1 MKVSQPQSSR
11 SPLQRLVALLLLGLT
26 AACAHD
32 GPSGPAEL
40 AGYAEE
46 KPTRGAYLFG
56 WPDFPE
62 AAVPLRGG
70 TSTGAPVIPSS
81 TPSADWGALRSE
93 GLSAQERDQAAIRAL
108 AGDYRASFDFL
119 ETVVFADGYI
129 REPATPYRSWATERI
144 YVLEDRPGF
153 VSLQHLLVMFAID
166 EEGELLGPFVQKHWR
181 QDWSYQPAA
190 VFEYRGFGRIDRRTL
205 SVAESEG
212 RWSQAVFQVDDTPRY
227 TLLGRWTHRPT
238 DSTWSSEEGW
248 RPLPRREHT
257 VRDDY
262 HVMGGTN
269 RIIVLPTGWVHSQDN
284 TKIVLTDVGKIDA
297 FTPLLAREI
306 GVNRYDRIEDFDF
319 SAGDVYWEQKAAF
332 WSKVRDAW
340 ADRLEANVRLEIA
353 DRCGDEDG
361 FALLFSL
368 AERAGEAGSG
378 DLADEVGA
386 VLDCLTG
393 AQEGIPST

>member
-1 MKVSQPQSSR
+1 MQVSLPQSSR
-11 SPLQRLVALLLLGLT
+11 SPFQRLAVLLLLGLA
-26 AACAHD
+26 AACAHE
-32 GPSGPAEL
+32 GSSGPIES

-46 KPTRGAYLFG
+46 KPTPGAYLFG

-70 TSTGAPVIPSS
+70 TSTGAPVIPSV
-81 TPSADWGALRSE
+81 TPSADWGALRSG
-93 GLSAQERDQAAIRAL
+93 GLSIQERDQAAIRAL
-108 AGDYRASFDFL
+108 AGDYRTSFDFL

-153 VSLQHLLVMFAID
+153 VSLQHVLVMFAIGG
-166 EEGELLGPFVQKHWR
+166 EGELLGPFVQKHWR
-181 QDWSYQPAA
+181 QDWSYQPTA
-190 VFEYRGFGRIDRRTL
+190 VFEYRGFGRIDRRPL
-205 SVAESEG
+205 PAAESEG

-269 RIIVLPTGWVHSQDN
+269 RIIVRPTGWVHSQDN
-284 TKIVLTDVGKIDA
+284 TKIVLADVGEIDA
-297 FTPLLAREI
+297 VTPLLAREI
-306 GVNRYDRIEDFDF
+306 GINRYDRIEDFDF
-319 SAGDVYWEQKAAF
+319 SAGDVYWERTAGF
-332 WSKVRDAW
+332 WSQVRDAW
-340 ADRLEANVRLEIA
+340 AERLEANARLEIA
-353 DRCGDEDG
+353 DRCGDENG
-361 FALLFSL
+361 FAILFSL
-368 AERAGEAGSG
+368 AERASETGSA
-378 DLADEVGA
+378 DLTDEVGA
-386 VLDCLTG
+386 ALDCLTG
-393 AQEGIPST
+393 APEGVHSS